1 MKRMKLQIFVTLV
14 MMFVVATVISGLYS
28 VVAMKSSFIT
38 LSVIVDGILAMIAYL
53 FYLWFHMTRYKWL
66 AYAIIFSIVLLVLLI
81 AFSEGVNIL
90 SVWNWKATI
99 MIVYYNISF
108 QIARKQVE
116 IIRED

>member
-14 MMFVVATVISGLYS
+14 MMFVVAAVISGLYS

-38 LSVIVDGILAMIAYL
+38 LNVIVDGILAMIAYL

-66 AYAIIFSIVLLVLLI
+66 AYAIILLVLLM

-90 SVWNWKATI
+90 SVWSWKATI